1 MSKARQLIAISLL
14 TSLALGAFGTTA
26 QADPQPTPSPSTTA
40 EIYKALQEQYKRDRD
55 QYLQAVRD
63 RDNKMRMINLI
74 FKNAVDK
81 ATTDARI
88 AMASATTPEQK
99 NSISATRRNAITQAI
114 TLRDSMISGI
124 GPIPTPPAKPDKLA
138 FDKNELKS
146 DSKLDQKGK
155 SKR

>member
-1 MSKARQLIAISLL
+1 MAQARQLITISLL
-14 TSLALGAFGTTA
+14 TLLALGAFGTTA
-26 QADPQPTPSPSTTA
+26 QADIEPTPSPSTTA
-40 EIYKALQEQYKRDRD
+40 EVYKALQEQYKRERD
-55 QYLQAVRD
+55 LYLQAIRD

-124 GPIPTPPAKPDKLA
+124 GPMPTPPAKPDKFA
-138 FDKNELKS
+138 FDKNELKG

-155 SKR
+155 PKR

>member
-1 MSKARQLIAISLL
+1 MSKARQIIAISLL
-14 TSLALGAFGTTA
+14 TSLAMGAFGTTA
-26 QADPQPTPSPSTTA
+26 QADPLPTPSPSTTA
-40 EIYKALQEQYKRDRD
+40 EIFRALQEQYKRDRD

-81 ATTDARI
+81 ATADARI

-99 NSISATRRNAITQAI
+99 NSISAARRNAITQAI
-114 TLRDSMISGI
+114 TLRDSLISGI
-124 GPIPTPPAKPDKLA
+124 GPMPTPPTKPDKNS

-155 SKR
+155 PKR

>member
-1 MSKARQLIAISLL
+1 MAKARELIAITLL
-14 TSLALGAFGTTA
+14 TSLAMGALGSTA
-26 QADPQPTPSPSTTA
+26 QADPLPTPSPSTTA

-63 RDNKMRMINLI
+63 RDLKMRMINLI

-81 ATTDARI
+81 ATADARI

-99 NSISATRRNAITQAI
+99 NSISAARRNAITQAI
-114 TLRDSMISGI
+114 ILRDSMISGI
-124 GPIPTPPAKPDKLA
+124 GPMPTPPAKPDKVAL
-138 FDKNELKS
+138 DKNEFKG

-155 SKR
+155 AKR